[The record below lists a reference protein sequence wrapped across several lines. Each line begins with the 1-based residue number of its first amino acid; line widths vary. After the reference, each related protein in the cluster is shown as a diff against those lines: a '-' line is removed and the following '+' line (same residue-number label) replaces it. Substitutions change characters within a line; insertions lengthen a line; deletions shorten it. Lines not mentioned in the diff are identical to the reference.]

1 MFDFKDELLSL
12 LDLKY
17 YAQVIVK
24 DILLWSPDTKL
35 FSIAKRDISIP
46 SKSIIFFLMAITA
59 VEKPRLIP
67 SFACFS
73 LFLLLTATASFKNS
87 YPSAWWRC
95 NSFKDQLLML
105 LLGKKAKLSSEI
117 ITVGHLEEE
126 RAKKDKEWIDLIRAD
141 KKKARL
147 IQEQEQREAEEL
159 TKDLAEAKGDSDDLS
174 TKSNRPSLDPMI
186 LVKPYLHPIQ
196 KSLLQVVIF
205 IRATRNVVLWDE
217 SHYAFF
223 IALASL
229 SLAILFWIIPV
240 VAILSF
246 LIHWIAR
253 VVAWGVFGPWMPFIY
268 KKFVDAPNTRDVQNA
283 NEETKREAKRQ
294 KKEDVLRAARIQ
306 NENAMKDRSFKAYY
320 FGNLFTKIPI
330 MLEDRLLDLP
340 LSSSKAIDYQNDK
353 VEFGEMV
360 ISEVI
365 KGDDEVNHGVG
376 QHLIGSMIP
385 KVRQAPR
392 TEAPLGQPLRK
403 KSQSSEGGLLGDI
416 GDDSTFTAIS
426 KLGTIALISAA
437 VSYLT
442 VPLLLQCLPDS
453 LRHSF

>member
-17 YAQVIVK
+17 YAQVIAK

-117 ITVGHLEEE
+117 IAVGHLEEE

-205 IRATRNVVLWDE
+205 IRATRNVILWDE

-229 SLAILFWIIPV
+229 SFAILFWIIPV

-246 LIHWIAR
+246 LFHWIAR
-253 VVAWGVFGPWMPFIY
+253 VVAWGTFGPWMPFIY

-340 LSSSKAIDYQNDK
+340 LSSSKAIPLGSGI
-353 VEFGEMV
+353 VV
-360 ISEVI
+360 IAESS
-365 KGDDEVNHGVG
+365 DEVNHVAG
-376 QHLIGSMIP
+376 QQLIGSMIR
-385 KVRQAPR
+385 KV
-392 TEAPLGQPLRK
+392 
-403 KSQSSEGGLLGDI
+403 QS
-416 GDDSTFTAIS
+416 
-426 KLGTIALISAA
+426 
-437 VSYLT
+437 
-442 VPLLLQCLPDS
+442 
-453 LRHSF
+453 